1 MTRGMATRVN
11 LRDQGAQTRVK
22 KMAKTAVQARAT
34 FRTSSCTLRLKKAET
49 DAIARETTE
58 SRSIWETSPDI
69 QGEMKSRGI

>member
-1 MTRGMATRVN
+1 MATKVN

-34 FRTSSCTLRLKKAET
+34 FRTSSCALKLKNAET

-58 SRSIWETSPDI
+58 SRNI
-69 QGEMKSRGI
+69 